1 MPKVDLASLP
11 RIARSGYPAPF
22 NQAVAGRSWKDIAEA
37 ASLSQFGA
45 NLCTLEPGAWSSQR
59 HWHSAEDELVVMLSG
74 RLVLVEEGTETE
86 MGPGDIATFRA
97 GDANGHHL
105 QNRSDAPATFLA
117 IGPNFPAIDVC
128 TYPDIGM
135 VLDRNGYRFL
145 GGQPPG
151 DQNS

>member
-1 MPKVDLASLP
+1 MPKVEPDSLP
-11 RIARSGYPAPF
+11 RISRSGYPEPF
-22 NQAVAGRSWKDIAEA
+22 AAAVVGRSWRDIAEA
-37 ASLSQFGA
+37 VGLSQFGA

-74 RLVLVEEGTETE
+74 RLVLVEEGSETE
-86 MGPGDIATFRA
+86 MRPGDIATFRA

-105 QNRSDAPATFLA
+105 QNRSDTPATFLA
-117 IGPNFPAIDVC
+117 IGPNHPEIDVC

-145 GGQPPG
+145 GAPPP

>member
-1 MPKVDLASLP
+1 MPKVDPDLLP
-11 RIARSGYPAPF
+11 RRSGSGYPEPF
-22 NQAVAGRSWKDIAEA
+22 NAAVAGRSWLDVAEA
-37 ASLSQFGA
+37 AGLSQFGA

-59 HWHSAEDELVVMLSG
+59 HWHSSEDEMVVVLAG
-74 RLVLVEEGTETE
+74 RLLLVEEGSETE
-86 MGPGDIATFRA
+86 MGPGDIATFKA

-117 IGPNFPAIDVC
+117 IGPNHPEIDVC

-135 VLDRNGYRFL
+135 VLDREGYRFP
-145 GGQPPG
+145 GRPPG

>member
-1 MPKVDLASLP
+1 MPKVDPTSLP
-11 RIARSGYPAPF
+11 RIARSGYPEPF
-22 NQAVAGRSWKDIAEA
+22 NQAVAGRSWRDLAEA
-37 ASLSQFGA
+37 GGLSQFGA

-59 HWHSAEDELVVMLSG
+59 HWHSAEDEMVVMLSG
-74 RLVLVEEGTETE
+74 TLVLVEEGSETE

-105 QNRSDAPATFLA
+105 QNRSAAPATFLA
-117 IGPNFPAIDVC
+117 IGPNHPEIDVC

-145 GGQPPG
+145 GVPP

>member
-1 MPKVDLASLP
+1 MPKVDLKSLP
-11 RIARSGYPAPF
+11 RLSKSGYPEPF
-22 NQAVAGRSWKDIAEA
+22 NAAVAGRSWLDIAEGVG
-37 ASLSQFGA
+37 LSQFGA

-59 HWHSAEDELVVMLSG
+59 HWHSAEDELLVMLAG
-74 RLVLVEEGTETE
+74 TLVLVEDGTETA
-86 MGPGDIATFRA
+86 MGPGDIATFKA

-117 IGPNFPAIDVC
+117 IGPNFPEIDVC

-145 GGQPPG
+145 GVAP

>member
-1 MPKVDLASLP
+1 MPKVDPTSLP

-22 NQAVAGRSWKDIAEA
+22 NQAVAGRSWRDLAEA
-37 ASLSQFGA
+37 GGLSQFGA

-59 HWHSAEDELVVMLSG
+59 HWHSAEDEMVVMLSG
-74 RLVLVEEGTETE
+74 TLVLVEEGRETE

-105 QNRSDAPATFLA
+105 QNRSAAPATFLA
-117 IGPNFPAIDVC
+117 IGPNHPEIDVC

-145 GGQPPG
+145 GAAP

>member
-1 MPKVDLASLP
+1 MPKVDLDSLP
-11 RIARSGYPAPF
+11 RVSRSGYPAPF
-22 NQAVAGRSWKDIAEA
+22 DRAVAGRSWVEIAEA
-37 ASLSQFGA
+37 VGLSQFGA

-59 HWHSAEDELVVMLSG
+59 HWHSAEDELVVVLAG
-74 RLVLVEEGTETE
+74 QLFLVEEGGQTE
-86 MGPGDIATFRA
+86 MGPGDVATFRA

-105 QNRSDAPATFLA
+105 QNRSGAAATFLA
-117 IGPNFPAIDVC
+117 IGPNHPEIDVC

-145 GGQPPG
+145 GGAP